1 MDAKARR
8 EMDRYSYLIDR
19 QHRFLLIGIVVL
31 LLAVV
36 FTLTGESVQGWGL
49 PIVSRAEEPKRF
61 WWAVALFYLARHF
74 LYCAL
79 LFQLFK
85 LRHYS
90 KAKSLLGKTK

>member
-1 MDAKARR
+1 
-8 EMDRYSYLIDR
+8 MDRYSYLIDR

-61 WWAVALFYLARHF
+61 WWAVALFYLAGIF
-74 LYCAL
+74 FIALY
-79 LFQLFK
+79 FFNF
-85 LRHYS
+85 S
-90 KAKSLLGKTK
+90 N

>member
-19 QHRFLLIGIVVL
+19 QHGFLLIGIVVL

-61 WWAVALFYLARHF
+61 WWAVALFYLTGIFFIA
-74 LYCAL
+74 LY
-79 LFQLFK
+79 LFK
-85 LRHYS
+85 IS
-90 KAKSLLGKTK
+90 N